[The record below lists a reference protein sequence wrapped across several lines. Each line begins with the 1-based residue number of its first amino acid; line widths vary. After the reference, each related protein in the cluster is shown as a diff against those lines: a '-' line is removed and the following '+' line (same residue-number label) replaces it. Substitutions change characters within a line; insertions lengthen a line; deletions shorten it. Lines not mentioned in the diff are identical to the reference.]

1 MQCLLQLGRFHC
13 RYLYAKRRFS
23 HAIYA
28 NRYGEY
34 VDRPLVAAKSI
45 FSRAFLP
52 VTTHPSFYEQSLRN
66 HTRVSIVK
74 RLKVRDVIAREVATI
89 DPSVSLLDAAKR
101 MVEAGTDAFIVAPL
115 EKDEPFGIIT
125 QRDVVDLFA
134 DEVDIGK
141 VTVGEVANKPLFI
154 VSPGMP
160 ILYAAK
166 MFRKGGVNHLAVFNG
181 QEILGIISCSD
192 VLNGLPSLME
202 QIYSE
207 FD

>member
-1 MQCLLQLGRFHC
+1 VVR
-13 RYLYAKRRFS
+13 
-23 HAIYA
+23 
-28 NRYGEY
+28 
-34 VDRPLVAAKSI
+34 
-45 FSRAFLP
+45 
-52 VTTHPSFYEQSLRN
+52 
-66 HTRVSIVK
+66 IVK
-74 RLKVRDVIAREVATI
+74 RLKVRDIIEHREQTI
-89 DPSVSLLDAAKR
+89 DPSASLLEAARRMMKDAI
-101 MVEAGTDAFIVAPL
+101 DAFVVSPL

-125 QRDVVDLFA
+125 QRDIVDLFA

-141 VTVGEVANKPLFI
+141 VTVGEIATKPLFI

-192 VLNGLPSLME
+192 VLGSLPNLME
-202 QIYSE
+202 QVYSE

>member
-1 MQCLLQLGRFHC
+1 MLNWLVTIYILRKNIASVTQFIVLLR
-13 RYLYAKRRFS
+13 RAKHTQVFI
-23 HAIYA
+23 AC
-28 NRYGEY
+28 
-34 VDRPLVAAKSI
+34 AAK
-45 FSRAFLP
+45 
-52 VTTHPSFYEQSLRN
+52 THPSFYVESLRTN
-66 HTRVSIVK
+66 TPVSSVK
-74 RLKVRDVIAREVATI
+74 RLKVRDVIANEVATV
-89 DPSVSLLDAAKR
+89 DPSTSLLDAAKR
-101 MVEAGTDAFIVAPL
+101 MVQRRIDAFIVTPL

-125 QRDVVDLFA
+125 QTDVVDLFA

-166 MFRKGGVNHLAVFNG
+166 MFRKAGVSHLAVFNG
-181 QEILGIISCSD
+181 QEILGVISYSD
-192 VLNGLPSLME
+192 VLNGLPNLME

>member
-1 MQCLLQLGRFHC
+1 MVR
-13 RYLYAKRRFS
+13 
-23 HAIYA
+23 
-28 NRYGEY
+28 
-34 VDRPLVAAKSI
+34 
-45 FSRAFLP
+45 
-52 VTTHPSFYEQSLRN
+52 
-66 HTRVSIVK
+66 IVK
-74 RLKVRDVIAREVATI
+74 RLKVRDIIEHREQTI
-89 DPSVSLLDAAKR
+89 DPSASLLEAARRMMKDAI
-101 MVEAGTDAFIVAPL
+101 DAFVVSPL

-125 QRDVVDLFA
+125 QRDIVDLFA

-141 VTVGEVANKPLFI
+141 VTVGEIATKPLFI

-192 VLNGLPSLME
+192 VLGSLPNLME
-202 QIYSE
+202 QVYSE

>member
-1 MQCLLQLGRFHC
+1 MLRSQLLVRFG
-13 RYLYAKRRFS
+13 YPERRFS
-23 HAIYA
+23 HAICA
-28 NRYGEY
+28 KGYGEY
-34 VDRPLVAAKSI
+34 VDRPPRSGQTH
-45 FSRAFLP
+45 FFRAFLP
-52 VTTHPSFYEQSLRN
+52 KTTHPSFYEQSLRN

-74 RLKVRDVIAREVATI
+74 RIKVRDVIARAVTTI

-101 MVEAGTDAFIVAPL
+101 MVEAGTDAFIVSPL

-141 VTVGEVANKPLFI
+141 VTVGEIANKPLFI

-166 MFRKGGVNHLAVFNG
+166 MFRNGGVNHLAVFNG
-181 QEILGIISCSD
+181 QEIIGIISCSD

>member
-1 MQCLLQLGRFHC
+1 M
-13 RYLYAKRRFS
+13 
-23 HAIYA
+23 
-28 NRYGEY
+28 
-34 VDRPLVAAKSI
+34 
-45 FSRAFLP
+45 
-52 VTTHPSFYEQSLRN
+52 
-66 HTRVSIVK
+66 K
-74 RLKVRDVIAREVATI
+74 RLKVRDVIEHRAQTI
-89 DPSVSLLDAAKR
+89 DPSTSLLEAARR
-101 MVEAGTDAFIVAPL
+101 MVEETTDAFIVSPL

-125 QRDVVDLFA
+125 QSDIVDLFA

-141 VTVGEVANKPLFI
+141 VTVGEMASKPLLI

-181 QEILGIISCSD
+181 QEILGIISCND
-192 VLNGLPSLME
+192 VLGSLPNLME

>member
-1 MQCLLQLGRFHC
+1 M
-13 RYLYAKRRFS
+13 
-23 HAIYA
+23 
-28 NRYGEY
+28 
-34 VDRPLVAAKSI
+34 
-45 FSRAFLP
+45 
-52 VTTHPSFYEQSLRN
+52 
-66 HTRVSIVK
+66 SIVK
-74 RLKVRDVIAREVATI
+74 RLKVRDVIAREVTTI
-89 DPSVSLLDAAKR
+89 DPSLSLLDAAKR
-101 MVEAGTDAFIVAPL
+101 MVETGTDAFIVAPL

-125 QRDVVDLFA
+125 QSDVVDLFA

-192 VLNGLPSLME
+192 VLNGLPNLME

>member
-1 MQCLLQLGRFHC
+1 M
-13 RYLYAKRRFS
+13 S
-23 HAIYA
+23 
-28 NRYGEY
+28 
-34 VDRPLVAAKSI
+34 S
-45 FSRAFLP
+45 
-52 VTTHPSFYEQSLRN
+52 
-66 HTRVSIVK
+66 VK
-74 RLKVRDVIAREVATI
+74 RLKVRDVMTNEVATV
-89 DPSVSLLDAAKR
+89 DPSTTLLDAAKR
-101 MVEAGTDAFIVAPL
+101 MVQRGMDAFIVSPL

-125 QRDVVDLFA
+125 ETDVVDLFA

-141 VTVGEVANKPLFI
+141 VSVGEVANKPLFI

-166 MFRKGGVNHLAVFNG
+166 MFRKAGVSHLAVFNG
-181 QEILGIISCSD
+181 QEILGIISYGD

>member
-1 MQCLLQLGRFHC
+1 VVR
-13 RYLYAKRRFS
+13 
-23 HAIYA
+23 
-28 NRYGEY
+28 
-34 VDRPLVAAKSI
+34 
-45 FSRAFLP
+45 
-52 VTTHPSFYEQSLRN
+52 
-66 HTRVSIVK
+66 IVK
-74 RLKVRDVIAREVATI
+74 RLKVRDVIEHRAQTI
-89 DPSVSLLDAAKR
+89 DPSASL
-101 MVEAGTDAFIVAPL
+101 VEAARRMTEDAIDAFIVSPL

-125 QRDVVDLFA
+125 QRDIVDLFA

-141 VTVGEVANKPLFI
+141 VTVGEVASKPLFI

-192 VLNGLPSLME
+192 VLGSLPNLME